1 MIGRLGERLAAALR
15 ASGYDPSPDE
25 LAEILW
31 LATQLAPSEASE
43 GPPDAA
49 TESLLPPDVPEPP
62 QQSRPPP
69 ASQLPDPA
77 FATRPIHS
85 AASRTAASDGL
96 RASPI
101 RLPVPT
107 ALPWS
112 RELSRGLRALRSTV
126 DSRTL
131 SEIDIP
137 ATIAAIADG
146 LPDVRLRP
154 VREARFDLTLI
165 VDDAESMAIWHDT
178 VHELRMVLHHMHA
191 FRRIRFLGLNTDLED
206 VSPSLTTAPF
216 RLLAPTLSPSAAVRG
231 GERSL
236 VIVLTDGIGE
246 AWHSGTALNLLSA
259 WARRG
264 PVAVW
269 HLLPE
274 ALWPDT
280 ALSAERRTATA
291 PRPGAPNGKIEVRP
305 RRFGTAHDR
314 LRLPLPVVDINGGAS
329 TSDWAH
335 LVGAPSSEVVLP
347 LTDAAPPPSAGGATE
362 YEELPPADL
371 PALDILDDFLS
382 SATPLAR
389 RLAAHLACAPP
400 ITIPLMRLVQQSAV
414 PGAALSHLAEVFLS
428 GLLRPSTASGADAPL
443 AERIPWG
450 QRYYAFL
457 PEAVD
462 PLRELI
468 SRSAE
473 RSTNSLVARRLEHL
487 AESREAALALI
498 SDPTGA
504 AAYAPSA
511 PELAWAKRK
520 TTARAL
526 PDAHEF
532 LPSDRLVATQASL
545 TQSRTHNYSADR
557 LFYASLS
564 TTTRS
569 AAQKARSAWHRLS
582 RSDPAHEPHLGA
594 ESGEAVAMVRL
605 GDLARESGDTALAR
619 TRYSRAADYGHTGAM
634 VRLGVLAWGDG
645 DTALARSWWTRAV
658 DSGDADAVCFLGAL
672 ARESGDT
679 ALARSWWT
687 RAADS
692 GDADAVC
699 FLGFL
704 AEEDGDMAL
713 ARSWWTPAA
722 DNGDADAMYFLGD
735 LARKEGEMALAR
747 SWWTRAADSGDADAI
762 YLLGE
767 LAEEG
772 GDMALARSWWTR
784 AADNGDSDAIV
795 RLGILAHEAGDME
808 GARTWWTRAADKGNG
823 AGMYLLGR
831 LAHEAGDMEGARTW
845 WTRAADNG
853 NAAAMV
859 SVGILAHEAGDME
872 GARTWWTRA
881 ADRDNDHAMAS
892 LGILAHEE
900 GDLQGARTWYNRA
913 ADKGN
918 AAGMYLLGRL
928 AREAGDM
935 EGARSWWTRA
945 ADNGDS
951 DAMDSLGIL
960 AHEAGDMEGART
972 WWTRAADRDND
983 HAMVRLGIL
992 AHEAGDME
1000 GARTWWTRAADNGD
1014 GGAMDFLGDL
1024 AHEAGDMEGARTWW
1038 TRAAD
1043 NGDSDAIVSLGRLAR
1058 EAGDMEGARTWWTR
1072 AADRDN
1078 DHAMVRLGILAR
1090 EAGDMEGARTW
1101 WTRAAENHDGTAMDF
1116 LGDLAHDAG

>member
-77 FATRPIHS
+77 VATRPIHS

-101 RLPVPT
+101 RLSVPT
-107 ALPWS
+107 ALPRS

-154 VREARFDLTLI
+154 AREARFDLTLI

-178 VHELRMVLHHMHA
+178 VHELRTVLHHMHA

-428 GLLRPSTASGADAPL
+428 GLLRPSTATGADAPL

-487 AESREAALALI
+487 AESREVALALI

-645 DTALARSWWTRAV
+645 DTALARSWWTPAA
-658 DSGDADAVCFLGAL
+658 DSGDADAMCFLGAL

-679 ALARSWWT
+679 PLARRWWT
-687 RAADS
+687 RTVDSS
-692 GDADAVC
+692 GDADAMC

-704 AEEDGDMAL
+704 AEEGGDMAL

-767 LAEEG
+767 LARDA
-772 GDMALARSWWTR
+772 GDMEGARTWWTR
-784 AADNGDSDAIV
+784 AADSGDSDAMV
-795 RLGILAHEAGDME
+795 RLGFLAHEAGDME
-808 GARTWWTRAADKGNG
+808 GARTWWTRATGNGNDYAMVSLGILAHEAGDTEEARTWWIRAADKDNDYAMVSLGILAHEEGDLQGAHTWHNRAADKGNA
-823 AGMYLLGR
+823 AGMDFLGR
-831 LAHEAGDMEGARTW
+831 LARDAGDMEGARTW
-845 WTRAADNG
+845 WTRAAD
-853 NAAAMV
+853 
-859 SVGILAHEAGDME
+859 S
-872 GARTWWTRA
+872 
-881 ADRDNDHAMAS
+881 
-892 LGILAHEE
+892 
-900 GDLQGARTWYNRA
+900 
-913 ADKGN
+913 
-918 AAGMYLLGRL
+918 
-928 AREAGDM
+928 
-935 EGARSWWTRA
+935 
-945 ADNGDS
+945 GDS
-951 DAMDSLGIL
+951 DAM
-960 AHEAGDMEGART
+960 
-972 WWTRAADRDND
+972 
-983 HAMVRLGIL
+983 VRLG
-992 AHEAGDME
+992 
-1000 GARTWWTRAADNGD
+1000 
-1014 GGAMDFLGDL
+1014 FL
-1024 AHEAGDMEGARTWW
+1024 
-1038 TRAAD
+1038 
-1043 NGDSDAIVSLGRLAR
+1043 
-1058 EAGDMEGARTWWTR
+1058 
-1072 AADRDN
+1072 
-1078 DHAMVRLGILAR
+1078 
-1090 EAGDMEGARTW
+1090 
-1101 WTRAAENHDGTAMDF
+1101 
-1116 LGDLAHDAG
+1116 

>member
-77 FATRPIHS
+77 VATRPIHS

-101 RLPVPT
+101 RLSVPT
-107 ALPWS
+107 ALPRS

-154 VREARFDLTLI
+154 AREARFDLTLI

-178 VHELRMVLHHMHA
+178 VHELRTVLHHMHA

-305 RRFGTAHDR
+305 RRFGTSHDR

-428 GLLRPSTASGADAPL
+428 GLLRPSTATGADAPL

-487 AESREAALALI
+487 AESREVALALI

-645 DTALARSWWTRAV
+645 DTALARSWWTPAA
-658 DSGDADAVCFLGAL
+658 DSGDADAMCFLGAL

-679 ALARSWWT
+679 PLARRWWT
-687 RAADS
+687 RTVDSS
-692 GDADAVC
+692 GDADAMC

-704 AEEDGDMAL
+704 AEEGGDMAL

-767 LAEEG
+767 LARDA
-772 GDMALARSWWTR
+772 GDMEGARTWWTR
-784 AADNGDSDAIV
+784 AADSGDSDAMV
-795 RLGILAHEAGDME
+795 RLGFLAHEAGDME
-808 GARTWWTRAADKGNG
+808 GARTWWTRATGNGNDYAMVSLGILAHEAGDTEEARTWWIRAADKDNDYAMVSLGILAHEEGDLQGAHTWHNRAADKGNA
-823 AGMYLLGR
+823 AGMDFLGR
-831 LAHEAGDMEGARTW
+831 LARDAGDMEGARTW
-845 WTRAADNG
+845 WTRAAD
-853 NAAAMV
+853 
-859 SVGILAHEAGDME
+859 S
-872 GARTWWTRA
+872 
-881 ADRDNDHAMAS
+881 
-892 LGILAHEE
+892 
-900 GDLQGARTWYNRA
+900 
-913 ADKGN
+913 
-918 AAGMYLLGRL
+918 
-928 AREAGDM
+928 
-935 EGARSWWTRA
+935 
-945 ADNGDS
+945 GDS
-951 DAMDSLGIL
+951 DAM
-960 AHEAGDMEGART
+960 
-972 WWTRAADRDND
+972 
-983 HAMVRLGIL
+983 VRLG
-992 AHEAGDME
+992 
-1000 GARTWWTRAADNGD
+1000 
-1014 GGAMDFLGDL
+1014 F
-1024 AHEAGDMEGARTWW
+1024 
-1038 TRAAD
+1038 
-1043 NGDSDAIVSLGRLAR
+1043 LAR

-1072 AADRDN
+1072 ATDKDN
-1078 DHAMVRLGILAR
+1078 AAGMDLLGDLAR
-1090 EAGDMEGARTW
+1090 DAGDMEGARTW
-1101 WTRAAENHDGTAMDF
+1101 WTRAADSGDSDAMVSLGRLARDAGDMEEARTWWTRAAENGEATAMDF
-1116 LGDLAHDAG
+1116 LGDLARDAGDMEGARTWWTRAADSGDSDAMV